1 MPDDLTALVAHVDDE
16 AGVQV
21 AYEFNSDPEGAIL
34 EFALLKNE
42 ADGARRAEWE
52 VVNLGTTDYGIWDGP
67 GVKKRKLWEYFEKH
81 HRGARLQIDRAFR
94 RLEQAHLLDTLPID
108 DPSKS
113 EFRQISELG
122 SAVIQEG
129 SHREYLSG
137 LSFVV
142 KRWKGGL
149 VKIYHPTDKGIGTG
163 FLVSKSLVATAR
175 HVLDSLSCFELA
187 VEGGPVVPHG
197 DIRYPDD
204 PDLDLALIELRQPLD
219 GVMPLR
225 MGSRYELLDEVV
237 VLGYPPIPM
246 SREAHLVANR
256 GEVSSDITLSGH
268 RAMIVSCL
276 LRGGNSGGPVLNRRG
291 QVIGV
296 VSRNLVNPLSAEE
309 IDLTQ
314 GLGFAAA
321 LSPDWI
327 QRELSARK

>member
-1 MPDDLTALVAHVDDE
+1 M
-16 AGVQV
+16 
-21 AYEFNSDPEGAIL
+21 AYEFKSDPEGAIL

-42 ADGARRAEWE
+42 VDEARRAAWA
-52 VVNLGTTDYGIWDGP
+52 VANLGTNDYSIWDGP
-67 GVKKRKLWEYFEKH
+67 GVKKRKLRDYFEKH
-81 HRGARLQIDRAFR
+81 HRGARLQIDSAFR
-94 RLEQAHLLDTLPID
+94 ILEQAHLLDTLPID
-108 DPSKS
+108 DPSQS
-113 EFRQISELG
+113 EFRQISQLG
-122 SAVIQEG
+122 IDVIQEG
-129 SHREYLSG
+129 SHREYLGG

-327 QRELSARK
+327 CHKLSARK